1 MEQMEAVVTRMVG
14 KRIMYQELV
23 GDAGAGQ

>member
-14 KRIMYQELV
+14 KRIMYQELIGNARV
-23 GDAGAGQ
+23 GQ